1 MSPLGK
7 AKTEIVKTIKA
18 AFPNSPLDVSDITST
33 PSPTLGDLA
42 VPMFKLAKAAGKAPG
57 ALAEELRERWPGTAY
72 VSEVSVAGP
81 YLNVRLDR
89 SRVTKETLAAVMS
102 KTAKF
107 GLGKKTKERVMV
119 EYISPNM
126 NKPLHLG
133 HLRNATLGDAV
144 SNLIDATGS
153 KVIRAQLLNDI
164 GVGVS
169 KAMLAYE
176 RWGKNE
182 TPESGGLKGDHLVG
196 KYYVLFEKQKA
207 HDPSIEDAA
216 RELVRKWED
225 GDKAVRALW
234 RTMIK
239 WCMDGQ
245 KETYKTIGAK
255 FQKTYRES
263 ALSGIGKKIVA
274 DALAKGLFQ
283 KDEKGNVIA
292 KLPGLPDKV
301 VLRADGTAVYITT
314 DLELT
319 VKKMRENRLTRSVWV
334 VGNEQNLH
342 FKQLFGIIRLMGY
355 PWADKLEHL
364 SYGLVNL
371 PEGRMKSREGTVV
384 DADELIE
391 KLSGL
396 AADAVRERHDFLDQ
410 KEVENRAQEIALGA
424 LKFYLLEAS
433 AATDIVFDP
442 NAAISFTGRTGPYL
456 QYTNARI
463 LSVLRKAANEKSH
476 AGRVDA
482 SKLTEP
488 TEWQLMLNLAR
499 FPDAI
504 VDAAAMREPSTLSK
518 YCYDLAKSFSDFYEN
533 VQVLKADDA
542 TRRAR
547 LCLLRAVQSVL
558 SRGLGMLGI
567 PTPKEM

>member
-18 AFPNSPLDVSDITST
+18 AFPNSPLDVSDITPT
-33 PSPTLGDLA
+33 PNPSLGDLA
-42 VPMFKLAKAAGKAPG
+42 VPMYKLAKVAGKAPS
-57 ALAEELRERWPGTAY
+57 ALAEELRERWPGSAY

-89 SRVTKETLAAVMS
+89 SRVTKETLAGVMS
-102 KTAKF
+102 KTAKY

-144 SNLIDATGS
+144 SSLIDAAGS
-153 KVIRAQLLNDI
+153 KVIRAQLLNDL

-176 RWGKNE
+176 RWGKSE

-196 KYYVLFEKQKA
+196 KYYVMFEKQKA

-216 RELVRKWED
+216 RELVRKWEA
-225 GDKAVRALW
+225 GDKTVRALW
-234 RTMIK
+234 RTIIK

-245 KETYKTIGAK
+245 KETYKTIGAT

-463 LSVLRKAANEKSH
+463 LSVLRKAMSEKSH
-476 AGRVDA
+476 AGRVDSA
-482 SKLTEP
+482 KLTEP
-488 TEWQLMLNLAR
+488 TEWQLMFTLAR

-504 VDAAAMREPSTLSK
+504 ADAAAMREPSTLSK
-518 YCYDLAKSFSDFYEN
+518 YCYELAKSFSDFYEN
-533 VQVLKADDA
+533 VPVLKADDA

-547 LCLLRAVQSVL
+547 LCLLRAVQTVL
-558 SRGLGMLGI
+558 SRGLNILGI